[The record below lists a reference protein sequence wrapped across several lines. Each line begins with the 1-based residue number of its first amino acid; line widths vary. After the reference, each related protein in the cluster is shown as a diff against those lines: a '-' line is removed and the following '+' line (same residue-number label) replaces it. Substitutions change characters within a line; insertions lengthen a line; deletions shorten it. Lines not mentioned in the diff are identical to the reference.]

1 MPQDYRHRSPL
12 FSAAVLLFAAGHY
25 GFAASQAAA
34 QEHGPQPL
42 ETAHE
47 TAAAQPVYSSPKSR
61 PPLARTR
68 TSAEAPDEHGEHAEH
83 ESHLRNAIGLGFAYA
98 AQWVREEENQGT
110 TQSLFGFSL
119 LYDRILIP
127 SHLGISI
134 RKPFLFA
141 GGRFDSPLDVVLEG
155 LLERKHWEFFLGV
168 GVTLNLRAFQR
179 EMEGEADGV
188 KLSFGIPVVTGVNLL
203 IARHWSVQMEV
214 GYGWTVTKEP
224 VNHALNTLLTALYH
238 F

>member
-1 MPQDYRHRSPL
+1 MLRRSC
-12 FSAAVLLFAAGHY
+12 
-25 GFAASQAAA
+25 
-34 QEHGPQPL
+34 
-42 ETAHE
+42 
-47 TAAAQPVYSSPKSR
+47 
-61 PPLARTR
+61 
-68 TSAEAPDEHGEHAEH
+68 
-83 ESHLRNAIGLGFAYA
+83 
-98 AQWVREEENQGT
+98 
-110 TQSLFGFSL
+110 
-119 LYDRILIP
+119 
-127 SHLGISI
+127 
-134 RKPFLFA
+134 
-141 GGRFDSPLDVVLEG
+141 FDSPLDVVLEG

-224 VNHALNTLLTALYH
+224 VNHGLNTLLTALYH